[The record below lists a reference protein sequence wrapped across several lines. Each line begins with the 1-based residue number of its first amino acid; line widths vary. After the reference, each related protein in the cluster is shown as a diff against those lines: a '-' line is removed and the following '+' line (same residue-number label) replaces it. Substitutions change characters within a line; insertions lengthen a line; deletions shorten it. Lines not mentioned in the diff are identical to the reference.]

1 LTPPTIAA
9 IAPGRRQSKARIH
22 WNRVTTKAEHIK
34 KEMKELYKREIEIT
48 PGRRARRSA
57 SARLVL
63 FEAWG
68 VGYHPMHPV
77 IDRYSQY
84 WAGPE
89 STVLKPVLGS
99 FWNVPSGFFSGST
112 DSLFS
117 VFFYLWWFIVV
128 FLVLKRFFLFFVFS
142 F

>member
-1 LTPPTIAA
+1 
-9 IAPGRRQSKARIH
+9 
-22 WNRVTTKAEHIK
+22 
-34 KEMKELYKREIEIT
+34 
-48 PGRRARRSA
+48 
-57 SARLVL
+57 
-63 FEAWG
+63 
-68 VGYHPMHPV
+68 MHPV

-117 VFFYLWWFIVV
+117 VFLSLMVYRGFFGFKEIFFSFFHFSL
-128 FLVLKRFFLFFVFS
+128 FLFFTFEH